1 MSDGLVLHFPTPISI
16 NTAYGNRKSGS
27 GRGRYKTGD
36 YRRWL
41 ARADE
46 ALIQQKHAWHN
57 KEMSGPLALNIKLPM
72 DTRGDVDNRIK
83 VLSDYLVSRRLTGDD
98 RHNQK
103 VSVERADVPCCVVTI
118 TRAGE

>member
-1 MSDGLVLHFPTPISI
+1 MSDALVLHFPTPISV
-16 NTAYGNRKSGS
+16 NAAYANRKRGK
-27 GRGRYKTGD
+27 GKGRYKTGD

-57 KEMSGPLALNIKLPM
+57 RDIDGPLVLEIKLPLS
-72 DTRGDVDNRIK
+72 TRGDVDNRVK
-83 VLSDYLVSRRLTGDD
+83 VLSDYLVSRRITPDD
-98 RHNQK
+98 RHHQK
-103 VSVERADVPCCVVTI
+103 VSIERADVPCCVVTI